1 MESPERGGE
10 AHRLRHISRPSDL
23 GFALRQLRERS
34 GTTQSELAG
43 VAGVGRKW
51 LSQLE
56 NGKATAEI
64 GLILRLVHTL
74 GYEVELLAKPAPVD
88 LPGMLPV
95 FYEQSDSGHDNP
107 GHDNP
112 EHDDSAHDDPEHDDP
127 EQSDDAA

>member
-1 MESPERGGE
+1 
-10 AHRLRHISRPSDL
+10 
-23 GFALRQLRERS
+23 LRERS
-34 GTTQSELAG
+34 GITQSELAG
-43 VAGVGRKW
+43 AAGVGRKW

-95 FYEQSDSGHDNP
+95 FSEQSDP
-107 GHDNP
+107 GHD
-112 EHDDSAHDDPEHDDP
+112 DPGHDDP
-127 EQSDDAA
+127 EQSDDAP